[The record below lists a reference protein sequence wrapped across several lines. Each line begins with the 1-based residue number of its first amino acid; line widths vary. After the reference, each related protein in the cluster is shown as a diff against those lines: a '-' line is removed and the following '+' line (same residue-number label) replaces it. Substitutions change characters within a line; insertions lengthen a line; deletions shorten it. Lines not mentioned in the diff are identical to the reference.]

1 MTEEI
6 ETLRQPLVHMYLEGI
21 SINSDVIVCKP
32 QELDILLNE
41 FHSRLN
47 KQIS

>member
-6 ETLRQPLVHMYLEGI
+6 ETLRQQLVHMYLEGI
-21 SINSDVIVCKP
+21 SMNSDVIVCKS

-41 FHSRLN
+41 FRSRF
-47 KQIS
+47 K